1 LRLCAFFTTG
11 DSTESIA
18 KASLARIDGA
28 VAVDEVVVVGVG
40 VGVAANDANEG
51 LDEAPAIGERIPSAI
66 SAVLVATWIDALGAA
81 AAAGGGSTGDVM
93 AASA

>member
-28 VAVDEVVVVGVG
+28 VAVDEVVV

-81 AAAGGGSTGDVM
+81 AAAGGSTGDVM